1 MTTTGNAPRLTLG
14 SEDAVYNQTAN
25 DQTLPDH
32 FTFLSA
38 AEQSFDAK
46 LFDIWM
52 TVFAV
57 FGGTAALAWMVLYA
71 TALVKVKLRKFFETP
86 EPSPSSFDWMKV
98 AKVALY
104 AVAYHL
110 TVVAVWYAIPDS
122 SWASAGLPHVA
133 VRSARLIVRAEIAIS
148 MMVGAFVLALKLLSD

>member
-1 MTTTGNAPRLTLG
+1 MVRRNAPRLTLG
-14 SEDAVYNQTAN
+14 SEDAVYNQMADN
-25 DQTLPDH
+25 QTLTDN
-32 FTFLSA
+32 FTFLSS

-57 FGGTAALAWMVLYA
+57 FGGTAALAWLVLYG
-71 TALVKVKLRKFFETP
+71 TALVQTKVRKFLELP
-86 EPSPSSFDWMKV
+86 EQSPSRFDWIKV

-110 TVVAVWYAIPDS
+110 TVAAVWYAIPDS
-122 SWASAGLPHVA
+122 SWASAGLPHA
-133 VRSARLIVRAEIAIS
+133 AARSARLIVKAEIALS
-148 MMVGAFVLALKLLSD
+148 MMVGAFVMGVKLLFD